1 MTAEAAGAGA
11 AELIFPLMR
20 DTGRAIML
28 TRGNNTHSGN
38 LALRD
43 PLDRDV
49 FHITASGSQIGALV
63 PSDVVPVRFSRVSW
77 GDGRASTES
86 TIHRKILAIPG
97 VEASIHAHYLS
108 AISVSFDAKGA
119 ENFLLYEGEVD
130 GTEEF
135 SFVPIDRTGAWIL
148 GRVPSGTYV
157 EPVGSKEMEARIPR
171 YLAGSPATLVKGH
184 GPFVRGRSLEECL
197 HLVGVVDAS
206 AKLLQAARIRGIDTT
221 ALARRIRVAGAAALY
236 PMRVRTFGAAEF
248 GTCETRDE
256 ATIRAFRERA
266 LFNFVQGI
274 SPYATGSMSEKITEH
289 EMLYCPTAAAPEGF
303 EIPIRR
309 LAIEADEGDD
319 WELMFHKTLYRE
331 TNHKACMITQS
342 PLASAEAMAV
352 LAERYGMEAIVRPE
366 SVAIDYTDRL
376 DHPVVKPI
384 DAEAVYLNPRVGL
397 CRWDAPVAAVL
408 DMLRWHKGACFI
420 AGVGAI
426 GAGKITLEQAAHHV
440 SSGESIARFRQAVHL
455 AHVLRGG
462 PPLEHYEP
470 ATQ

>member
-1 MTAEAAGAGA
+1 MTGEAAGAA
-11 AELIFPLMR
+11 QRIFPLMR

-43 PLDRDV
+43 PADRDV
-49 FHITASGSQIGALV
+49 FYVTASGSQIGALV
-63 PSDVVPVRFSRVSW
+63 PSDIVPVRFSRASW

-119 ENFLLYEGEVD
+119 ENYLVYEGDLD
-130 GTEEF
+130 GAEEF
-135 SFVPIDRTGAWIL
+135 SFVPVDRTGAWTL
-148 GRVPSGTYV
+148 GRVPSGTYR
-157 EPVGSKEMEARIPR
+157 EPVGSKEMDARIPR
-171 YLAGSPATLVKGH
+171 YLADSRATLVKGH
-184 GPFVRGRSLEECL
+184 GPFVRGGSLGECL

-206 AKLLQAARIRGIDTT
+206 AKLLQAARLRGVDTT
-221 ALARRIRVAGAAALY
+221 ALARRVRETGAAAFY
-236 PMRVRTFGAAEF
+236 PMCVRRFDAAGF
-248 GTCETRDE
+248 GTYETRDE

-289 EMLYCPTAAAPEGF
+289 DMLYCPTASAPEGY
-303 EIPIRR
+303 EISIRR
-309 LAIEADEGDD
+309 LPVEADEGDD
-319 WELMFHKTLYRE
+319 WELMFHKTVYRE

-352 LAERYGMEAIVRPE
+352 LAERYGQDAIVRPE

-397 CRWDAPVAAVL
+397 CRWDAPVPAIL
-408 DMLRWHKGACFI
+408 DMLRWHKGACFV

-455 AHVLRGG
+455 THVLRGG

-470 ATQ
+470 RTQ

>member
-1 MTAEAAGAGA
+1 MSERTQGA
-11 AELIFPLMR
+11 AQQIFPLMR

-28 TRGNNTHSGN
+28 TRGNNSHSGN

-49 FHITASGSQIGALV
+49 FHITASGSQVGALI
-63 PSDVVPVRFSRVSW
+63 PSDIVPVRFSRVSW

-108 AISVSFDAKGA
+108 AISVSFDAKEA
-119 ENFLLYEGEVD
+119 ENFLLYEGDVQ
-130 GTEEF
+130 GAEEF
-135 SFVPIDRTGAWIL
+135 SFVPIDRTGAWVL
-148 GRVPSGTYV
+148 GRVPSGTYR

-171 YLAGSPATLVKGH
+171 YLAESPATLVKGH
-184 GPFVRGRSLEECL
+184 GPFVRGGSLQECL
-197 HLVGVVDAS
+197 HLLGVVDAS
-206 AKLLQAARIRGIDTT
+206 AKLLQAARVRGVDTT
-221 ALARRIRVAGAAALY
+221 AIARRIREQGPAALY
-236 PMRVRTFGAAEF
+236 PMRVRAFDASEF
-248 GTCETRDE
+248 GTYETRDE

-266 LFNFVQGI
+266 VFNFVQGV

-289 EMLYCPTAAAPEGF
+289 EMLYCPTASAPEGF
-303 EIPIRR
+303 EIAIRR
-309 LAIEADEGDD
+309 LRIDADEGDD

-342 PLASAEAMAV
+342 PLASAEGLAV
-352 LAERYGMEAIVRPE
+352 LAERYGMDALVRPE

-397 CRWDAPVAAVL
+397 CRWDAPVGAVL

-426 GAGKITLEQAAHHV
+426 GAGKVTLEQAAHHC
-440 SSGESIARFRQAVHL
+440 SSGESIARFRQSVHL
-455 AHVLRGG
+455 AHVLHGG
-462 PPLEHYEP
+462 PPVQHYEP

>member
-1 MTAEAAGAGA
+1 VTGKDAGA
-11 AELIFPLMR
+11 AQQVFPLMR

-43 PLDRDV
+43 PVDRDV
-49 FHITASGSQIGALV
+49 FHITASGAQVGALV

-97 VEASIHAHYLS
+97 AEASIHAHYLS
-108 AISVSFDAKGA
+108 AISVSFDAKEA
-119 ENFLLYEGEVD
+119 ENFLLYD
-130 GTEEF
+130 GDAQGAEEF

-148 GRVPSGTYV
+148 GRVPSGTYR

-171 YLAGSPATLVKGH
+171 YLGDSRATLVKGH
-184 GPFVRGRSLEECL
+184 GPFVRGGSLGECL
-197 HLVGVVDAS
+197 HLLGIVDAS
-206 AKLLQAARIRGIDTT
+206 AMLLQAARFRGVDTT
-221 ALARRIRVAGAAALY
+221 ALARRIREAGPAALY
-236 PMRVRTFGAAEF
+236 PMRVRPFDAAAF
-248 GTCETRDE
+248 GTYETRDE

-266 LFNFVQGI
+266 VFNFVQGV
-274 SPYATGSMSEKITEH
+274 SPYATGSMSERITEH
-289 EMLYCPTAAAPEGF
+289 EMLYCPTASAPEGF
-303 EIPIRR
+303 EISIWR
-309 LAIEADEGDD
+309 LAIDADEGDD

-331 TNHKACMITQS
+331 TNHKACIITQS

-352 LAERYGMEAIVRPE
+352 LAERYGMEALVRPDG
-366 SVAIDYTDRL
+366 VAIDYTDRV

-408 DMLRWHKGACFI
+408 DMLRWHKGACFV

-426 GAGKITLEQAAHHV
+426 GAGKVTLEQAAHHV
-440 SSGESIARFRQAVHL
+440 SSGESIARFRQSVHL
-455 AHVLRGG
+455 THVLHGG
-462 PPLEHYEP
+462 PPIRHYEP

>member
-1 MTAEAAGAGA
+1 LTGNGAGAGPQ
-11 AELIFPLMR
+11 IFPLMR

-28 TRGNNTHSGN
+28 THGNNTHSGN

-43 PLDRDV
+43 PCDRDV
-49 FHITASGSQIGALV
+49 FHITASGSQVGALV

-108 AISVSFDAKGA
+108 AISVSFDAKEA
-119 ENFLLYEGEVD
+119 ENFLLYDGDVQ

-135 SFVPIDRTGAWIL
+135 SFVPVDRTGAWVL
-148 GRVPSGTYV
+148 GRVPSGTYR

-171 YLAGSPATLVKGH
+171 YLAESPATLVKGH
-184 GPFVRGRSLEECL
+184 GPFVRGGSLQECL
-197 HLVGVVDAS
+197 HLLGVVDAS
-206 AKLLQAARIRGIDTT
+206 AKLLQAARIRGADTT
-221 ALARRIRVAGAAALY
+221 SLARRIREAGPAAFFPMPVRAFDAAA
-236 PMRVRTFGAAEF
+236 F
-248 GTCETRDE
+248 GTYDTRDE

-266 LFNFVQGI
+266 VFNFVQGVC
-274 SPYATGSMSEKITEH
+274 PYATGSMSEKITEH
-289 EMLYCPTAAAPEGF
+289 EMLYCPTASAPEGF
-303 EIPIRR
+303 EIAVRR
-309 LAIEADEGDD
+309 LPIDALEGDD
-319 WELMFHKTLYRE
+319 WELMFHKTLYRD
-331 TNHKACMITQS
+331 TNHKACIITQS
-342 PLASAEAMAV
+342 PLASAEGLAV
-352 LAERYGMEAIVRPE
+352 LAERYGMEALLRPE
-366 SVAIDYTDRL
+366 SVAIDYADRH

-397 CRWDAPVAAVL
+397 CRWDAPIAAVL

-426 GAGKITLEQAAHHV
+426 GAGKVTLEQAAHHV

-462 PPLEHYEP
+462 PPLSHYEP

>member
-1 MTAEAAGAGA
+1 MTSEPSGA
-11 AELIFPLMR
+11 AQRIFPRMR

-43 PLDRDV
+43 PIDRDV
-49 FHITASGSQIGALV
+49 FHVTASGSQVGALIA
-63 PSDVVPVRFSRVSW
+63 SDIVPVRFSRVSW

-86 TIHRKILAIPG
+86 TIHRRILSIPG
-97 VEASIHAHYLS
+97 VEASVHAHYLS
-108 AISVSFDAKGA
+108 AISVSFDAKTA
-119 ENFLLYEGEVD
+119 QNFLLYEGEVD

-135 SFVPIDRTGAWIL
+135 SFVPIDRTGAWTL
-148 GRVPSGTYV
+148 GKVPSGTYR

-171 YLAGSPATLVKGH
+171 YLAETRATLVKGH
-184 GPFVRGRSLEECL
+184 GPFVRGGSLEECL
-197 HLVGVVDAS
+197 HVVGVVDAS
-206 AKLLQAARIRGIDTT
+206 AKLLQAARLRGVDTP
-221 ALARRIRVAGAAALY
+221 ALARRVRAAGGQALF
-236 PMRVRTFGAAEF
+236 PMTLRPFDADEF
-248 GTCETRDE
+248 GTYETRDE

-289 EMLYCPTAAAPEGF
+289 EMLYCPTASAPEGY
-303 EIPIRR
+303 EISIRR
-309 LAIEADEGDD
+309 VRIEADERDD

-352 LAERYGMEAIVRPE
+352 LAERYGVDAIVCPD

-397 CRWDAPVAAVL
+397 CRWDAPVAAIL
-408 DMLRWHKGACFI
+408 DMLRWHKGACFV

-455 AHVLRGG
+455 AHLLHGG

-470 ATQ
+470 TTQ

>member
-1 MTAEAAGAGA
+1 MKGEAAGEAQR
-11 AELIFPLMR
+11 IFPLMR
-20 DTGRAIML
+20 DTGRAVML

-43 PLDRDV
+43 PIDRDV
-49 FHITASGSQIGALV
+49 FHITASGSQVGALV
-63 PSDVVPVRFSRVSW
+63 PSDIVPVRFSRVSW

-86 TIHRKILAIPG
+86 TIHRRILAIPG
-97 VEASIHAHYLS
+97 AEASIHAHYLS
-108 AISVSFDAKGA
+108 AISVSFDAKEA
-119 ENFLLYEGEVD
+119 ENFLLYEGEVN

-148 GRVPSGTYV
+148 GRVPSGTYL

-171 YLAGSPATLVKGH
+171 YLADSRATLVKGH
-184 GPFVRGRSLEECL
+184 GPFVRGGSLEECL
-197 HLVGVVDAS
+197 HLLGVVDAS
-206 AKLLQAARIRGIDTT
+206 AKLLQAARLRGVDTT
-221 ALARRIRVAGAAALY
+221 ALARRIREAGAAALY
-236 PMRVRTFGAAEF
+236 PMRVRGFDATEF
-248 GTCETRDE
+248 GTYETRDE
-256 ATIRAFRERA
+256 STIRAFRERA

-274 SPYATGSMSEKITEH
+274 CPYATGSMSEKITEH
-289 EMLYCPTAAAPEGF
+289 EMLYGPTAAAPEGF
-303 EIPIRR
+303 EVSIRR
-309 LAIEADEGDD
+309 LPIDAAAADD

-352 LAERYGMEAIVRPE
+352 LAERYGADAIVRPE
-366 SVAIDYTDRL
+366 AVAIDYTDRL

-384 DAEAVYLNPRVGL
+384 DAEAVYLNPRLGL
-397 CRWDAPVAAVL
+397 CRWDAPVAAIL
-408 DMLRWHKGACFI
+408 DMLRWHKGACLV

-426 GAGKITLEQAAHHV
+426 GAGKVTLEQAAHHV

-455 AHVLRGG
+455 THVLCGG

>member
-1 MTAEAAGAGA
+1 MTGNGAGA
-11 AELIFPLMR
+11 AQQIFPLMR

-28 TRGNNTHSGN
+28 TLGNNTHSGN

-49 FHITASGSQIGALV
+49 FHITASGSQVGALV

-108 AISVSFDAKGA
+108 AISVSFDAKEV
-119 ENFLLYEGEVD
+119 ENFLLYEGEVQ

-135 SFVPIDRTGAWIL
+135 SFVPIDRTGAWLL
-148 GRVPSGTYV
+148 GRVPSGTYR

-171 YLAGSPATLVKGH
+171 YLAESPATLVKGH
-184 GPFVRGRSLEECL
+184 GPFVRGGSLQECL
-197 HLVGVVDAS
+197 HLLGVVDAS
-206 AKLLQAARIRGIDTT
+206 AKLLQAARVRGVDTT
-221 ALARRIRVAGAAALY
+221 ALARRIRAAGPAAFFPMPVRAFDAAA
-236 PMRVRTFGAAEF
+236 F
-248 GTCETRDE
+248 GTYDTKDE

-266 LFNFVQGI
+266 VFNFVQGVC
-274 SPYATGSMSEKITEH
+274 PYAAGSMSEKITEH
-289 EMLYCPTAAAPEGF
+289 EMLYCPTASAPEGF
-303 EIPIRR
+303 EIAIRR
-309 LAIEADEGDD
+309 LPIDALEGDD
-319 WELMFHKTLYRE
+319 WELMFHKTLYRD
-331 TNHKACMITQS
+331 TNHKACIITQS
-342 PLASAEAMAV
+342 PLASAEGLAV
-352 LAERYGMEAIVRPE
+352 LAERYGMDALVRPE
-366 SVAIDYTDRL
+366 SVAIDYADSH

-397 CRWDAPVAAVL
+397 CRWDAPIAAVL

-426 GAGKITLEQAAHHV
+426 GAGKVTLEQAAHHV

-455 AHVLRGG
+455 THVLRGG
-462 PPLEHYEP
+462 PPLSHYEP

>member
-1 MTAEAAGAGA
+1 VTGEAAGAA
-11 AELIFPLMR
+11 QQVFPRMR

-43 PLDRDV
+43 PVDRDV
-49 FHITASGSQIGALV
+49 FYITASGSQIGALV
-63 PSDVVPVRFSRVSW
+63 PSDVVPVRFSRASW

-86 TIHRKILAIPG
+86 TIHRKILSIPG

-108 AISVSFDAKGA
+108 AISVSFDAKEN
-119 ENFLLYEGEVD
+119 ENFLLYEGEIQ

-135 SFVPIDRTGAWIL
+135 SLVPVDRTGAWTV
-148 GRVPSGTYV
+148 GRVPSGTYL
-157 EPVGSKEMEARIPR
+157 EPVGSKEMESRIPR
-171 YLAGSPATLVKGH
+171 YLAESRATLVKGH
-184 GPFVRGRSLEECL
+184 GPFVRGGSLEECL
-197 HLVGVVDAS
+197 HVLGVVDAS
-206 AKLLQAARIRGIDTT
+206 AKLIQAARLRGVDTT
-221 ALARRIRVAGAAALY
+221 ALARRLRAEGPAALY
-236 PMRVRTFGAAEF
+236 PMPVRPFDAVEF
-248 GTCETRDE
+248 GTYDTTDET
-256 ATIRAFRERA
+256 TIRSFRERA
-266 LFNFVQGI
+266 LFNFVQEVC
-274 SPYATGSMSEKITEH
+274 PYATGSMSERVTEH

-303 EIPIRR
+303 EIAIRR
-309 LAIEADEGDD
+309 LPIEPDERDD

-342 PLASAEAMAV
+342 PLASAEALAV
-352 LAERYGMEAIVRPE
+352 LADRYGMDVLERPE
-366 SVAIDYTDRL
+366 STPIDYRDRV

-397 CRWDAPVAAVL
+397 CRWDAPVSAIL
-408 DMLRWHKGACFI
+408 DMLRWHKGACFV
-420 AGVGAI
+420 AGVGTI
-426 GAGKITLEQAAHHV
+426 SAGKITLEQAAHNNA
-440 SSGESIARFRQAVHL
+440 SGESIARFRQAVHA

>member
-1 MTAEAAGAGA
+1 MTGNGAGAGPQ
-11 AELIFPLMR
+11 IFPLMR

-28 TRGNNTHSGN
+28 THGNNTHSGN

-43 PLDRDV
+43 PCDRDV
-49 FHITASGSQIGALV
+49 FHITASGSQVGALV

-108 AISVSFDAKGA
+108 AISVSFDAKEA
-119 ENFLLYEGEVD
+119 ENFLLYDGDVQ

-135 SFVPIDRTGAWIL
+135 SFVPVDRTGAWVL
-148 GRVPSGTYV
+148 GRVPSGTYR

-171 YLAGSPATLVKGH
+171 YLAESPATLVKGH
-184 GPFVRGRSLEECL
+184 GPFVRGGSLQECL
-197 HLVGVVDAS
+197 HLLGVVDAS
-206 AKLLQAARIRGIDTT
+206 AKLLQAARIRGADTT
-221 ALARRIRVAGAAALY
+221 SLARRIREAGPAAFFPMPVRAFDAAA
-236 PMRVRTFGAAEF
+236 F
-248 GTCETRDE
+248 GTYETRDE
-256 ATIRAFRERA
+256 ATIRSFRERA
-266 LFNFVQGI
+266 LFNFVQGVC
-274 SPYATGSMSEKITEH
+274 PYATGSMSEKITEH
-289 EMLYCPTAAAPEGF
+289 EMLYCPTASAPEGF
-303 EIPIRR
+303 EIAVRR
-309 LAIEADEGDD
+309 LPIDALEGDD
-319 WELMFHKTLYRE
+319 WELMFHKTLYRD
-331 TNHKACMITQS
+331 TNHKACIITQS
-342 PLASAEAMAV
+342 PLASAEGLAV
-352 LAERYGMEAIVRPE
+352 LAERYGMEALLRPE
-366 SVAIDYTDRL
+366 SVAIDYADRH

-397 CRWDAPVAAVL
+397 CRWDAPIAAVL

-426 GAGKITLEQAAHHV
+426 GAGKVTLEQAAHHV

-462 PPLEHYEP
+462 PPLSHYEP

>member
-1 MTAEAAGAGA
+1 
-11 AELIFPLMR
+11 MR
-20 DTGRAIML
+20 ETGRAIML

-43 PLDRDV
+43 PDDRDV
-49 FHITASGSQIGALV
+49 FHITASGSQLGALV
-63 PSDVVPVRFSRVSW
+63 ASDIVPVHFSRVSW

-86 TIHRKILAIPG
+86 TIHRKILALPG

-108 AISVSFDAKGA
+108 AISVSFDAKEA
-119 ENFLLYEGEVD
+119 ENFLLYEGEVH

-148 GRVPSGTYV
+148 GTVPSGTYL

-171 YLAGSPATLVKGH
+171 YLAASPATLVKGH
-184 GPFVRGRSLEECL
+184 GPFVRGGSLGECL
-197 HLVGVVDAS
+197 HLLGVVDAS
-206 AKLLQAARIRGIDTT
+206 AMLLQAARVRGVDTT
-221 ALARRIRVAGAAALY
+221 AIARRIREAGPSAFYPMPVRAFDAAA
-236 PMRVRTFGAAEF
+236 F
-248 GTCETRDE
+248 GTYDTRDE
-256 ATIRAFRERA
+256 ATIRGFRERA
-266 LFNFVQGI
+266 VFNYVQGI
-274 SPYATGSMSEKITEH
+274 CPYATGSMSEKITEH
-289 EMLYCPTAAAPEGF
+289 EMLYCPTAAAPEGY
-303 EIPIRR
+303 EIAIRR
-309 LAIEADEGDD
+309 LPIDPVEGDD
-319 WELMFHKTLYRE
+319 WELAFHKTLYRE
-331 TNHKACMITQS
+331 TTHKACIITQS
-342 PLASAEAMAV
+342 PLASAEGLAV
-352 LAERYGMEAIVRPE
+352 LAERYGMDALVRPE
-366 SVAIDYTDRL
+366 SVAIDYSDRV

-426 GAGKITLEQAAHHV
+426 GAGKVTLEQAAHHV
-440 SSGESIARFRQAVHL
+440 SSGESIARFRQSVHL

-462 PPLEHYEP
+462 PPLSHYEP

>member
-1 MTAEAAGAGA
+1 LTGRVAGA
-11 AELIFPLMR
+11 AQRLFPLMR

-43 PLDRDV
+43 PDDRDV
-49 FHITASGSQIGALV
+49 FHITASGSQVGALV
-63 PSDVVPVRFSRVSW
+63 PSDVVPVRFSHVSW

-86 TIHRKILAIPG
+86 TIHRRILAIPG

-108 AISVSFDAKGA
+108 AISVSFDAKDA
-119 ENFLLYEGEVD
+119 QNFLVYEGEAQ

-148 GRVPSGTYV
+148 GKVPSGTYR

-171 YLAGSPATLVKGH
+171 YLADSPATLVKGH
-184 GPFVRGRSLEECL
+184 GPFVRGASLQECL
-197 HLVGVVDAS
+197 HLLGVVDAS
-206 AKLLQAARIRGIDTT
+206 AKLLQAARIRGVDT
-221 ALARRIRVAGAAALY
+221 ALLARRVREAGAAAVF
-236 PMRVRTFGAAEF
+236 PMKVRAFDAGAF
-248 GTCETRDE
+248 GTYDTRDD

-266 LFNFVQGI
+266 VFNFVQGI

-289 EMLYCPTAAAPEGF
+289 EMLYCPTAAAPEGY
-303 EIPIRR
+303 EISILRLPID
-309 LAIEADEGDD
+309 ADEGDD

-331 TNHKACMITQS
+331 TTNKACIVTQS
-342 PLASAEAMAV
+342 PLASAEALAV
-352 LAERYGMEAIVRPE
+352 LAERYGMEALTRPG
-366 SVAIDYTDRL
+366 SVAIDYADRL
-376 DHPVVKPI
+376 DHAVVKPI

-426 GAGKITLEQAAHHV
+426 GAGKVTLEQAAHHV

-462 PPLEHYEP
+462 PPLSHFEP
-470 ATQ
+470 TTQ

>member
-1 MTAEAAGAGA
+1 MSARAEGA
-11 AELIFPLMR
+11 AQQIFPLMR

-49 FHITASGSQIGALV
+49 FHITASGSQVGALI
-63 PSDVVPVRFSRVSW
+63 PSDIVPVRFSRVSW

-108 AISVSFDAKGA
+108 AISVSFDAKEA
-119 ENFLLYEGEVD
+119 ENFLLYEGEVQ

-135 SFVPIDRTGAWIL
+135 SFVPIDRTGTWVL
-148 GRVPSGTYV
+148 GRVPSGTYR

-171 YLAGSPATLVKGH
+171 YLTDSPATLVKGH
-184 GPFVRGRSLEECL
+184 GPFVRGRSLQECL
-197 HLVGVVDAS
+197 HLLGVVDAS
-206 AKLLQAARIRGIDTT
+206 AKLLQAARLRGVDTT
-221 ALARRIRVAGAAALY
+221 ALARRIRRTGQAAFYPMPVRGFDAAA
-236 PMRVRTFGAAEF
+236 F
-248 GTCETRDE
+248 GTYDTRDE

-266 LFNFVQGI
+266 VFNYVQGI
-274 SPYATGSMSEKITEH
+274 SPYATGSMSEKITGH
-289 EMLYCPTAAAPEGF
+289 EMLYCPTASAPEGF
-303 EIPIRR
+303 EIAIRR
-309 LAIEADEGDD
+309 LPIDAGEGDD

-331 TNHKACMITQS
+331 TNHKACIVTQS
-342 PLASAEAMAV
+342 PLASAEALAV
-352 LAERYGMEAIVRPE
+352 LVERYGLEALARPE
-366 SVAIDYTDRL
+366 SVAIDYADRH

-397 CRWDAPVAAVL
+397 CRWDAPIAAVL

-426 GAGKITLEQAAHHV
+426 GAGKVTLEQAAHHV

-462 PPLEHYEP
+462 PPLSHYEP
-470 ATQ
+470 TTQ

>member
-1 MTAEAAGAGA
+1 
-11 AELIFPLMR
+11 
-20 DTGRAIML
+20 ML

-43 PLDRDV
+43 PIDRDV
-49 FHITASGSQIGALV
+49 FYITASGSQVGALV

-108 AISVSFDAKGA
+108 AISVSFDAKEA
-119 ENFLLYEGEVD
+119 EHFLLYEGHVQ
-130 GTEEF
+130 GAEEF

-148 GRVPSGTYV
+148 RSVPSGTYR
-157 EPVGSKEMEARIPR
+157 EPVGSKEMDARIPR
-171 YLAGSPATLVKGH
+171 YLADSRATLVKGH
-184 GPFVRGRSLEECL
+184 GPFVRGGSLEECL
-197 HLVGVVDAS
+197 HVLGVVDAS
-206 AKLLQAARIRGIDTT
+206 AKLLQAARLRGLDTT
-221 ALARRIRVAGAAALY
+221 ALARRIREAGPAAFY
-236 PMRVRTFGAAEF
+236 PMRVRAFEAAAF
-248 GTCETRDE
+248 GTYDTQDE

-274 SPYATGSMSEKITEH
+274 SPYATGSMSEKITER
-289 EMLYCPTAAAPEGF
+289 EMLYCPTASAPEGY
-303 EIPIRR
+303 EIGIRR
-309 LAIEADEGDD
+309 LPIDADEGDD

-352 LAERYGMEAIVRPE
+352 LAEQYGTEAIVRPE
-366 SVAIDYTDRL
+366 SVGIDYTDRR

-408 DMLRWHKGACFI
+408 DMLRWHKGACFV

-426 GAGKITLEQAAHHV
+426 GAGKVTLEQAAHHV

-455 AHVLRGG
+455 THVLRGG
-462 PPLEHYEP
+462 PPLKHYEP

>member
-1 MTAEAAGAGA
+1 MTGEPAGTDTAQR
-11 AELIFPLMR
+11 IFQRMR

-43 PLDRDV
+43 PIDRDV
-49 FHITASGSQIGALV
+49 LHITASGSQLGALI
-63 PSDVVPVRFSRVSW
+63 PSDVVPVHFSRVSW

-86 TIHRKILAIPG
+86 TIHRRILSIPG

-108 AISVSFDAKGA
+108 AISVSFDAKEA
-119 ENFLLYEGEVD
+119 ENLLLYEGDVR

-135 SFVPIDRTGAWIL
+135 SFVPIDRTGAWTL
-148 GRVPSGTYV
+148 GNVPSGTYL

-171 YLAGSPATLVKGH
+171 YLAEARATLVKGH
-184 GPFVRGRSLEECL
+184 GPFVRGGSLEECL

-206 AKLLQAARIRGIDTT
+206 AKLLQAARLRGVDTT
-221 ALARRIRVAGAAALY
+221 ALARRIREAGWATLY
-236 PMRVRTFGAAEF
+236 PMRVRAFDAAEF
-248 GTCETRDE
+248 GTYETRDE

-303 EIPIRR
+303 EISIRR
-309 LAIEADEGDD
+309 LPIEADEGDD

-352 LAERYGMEAIVRPE
+352 VAERYGTEAIVRPE
-366 SVAIDYTDRL
+366 SVGIDYSDRL

-408 DMLRWHKGACFI
+408 DMLRWHKGACFV

-440 SSGESIARFRQAVHL
+440 SSGESIARFRQGVHL
-455 AHVLRGG
+455 MHVLRGG
-462 PPLEHYEP
+462 PPLAHYEP

>member
-1 MTAEAAGAGA
+1 MTGKDAGA
-11 AELIFPLMR
+11 AQQIYPLMR
-20 DTGRAIML
+20 ETGRAIML

-43 PLDRDV
+43 PIDRDV
-49 FHITASGSQIGALV
+49 FHITASGSQIGALI

-97 VEASIHAHYLS
+97 AEASIHAHYLS
-108 AISVSFDAKGA
+108 AISVSFDAKEA
-119 ENFLLYEGEVD
+119 ENFLLYEGDVR

-135 SFVPIDRTGAWIL
+135 SFVPIDRTGAWLL
-148 GRVPSGTYV
+148 GKVSSGTYL
-157 EPVGSKEMEARIPR
+157 EPVGSKEMEVRIPR
-171 YLAGSPATLVKGH
+171 YLADSKATLVKGH
-184 GPFVRGRSLEECL
+184 GPFVRGASLGECL
-197 HLVGVVDAS
+197 HLLGIVDAS
-206 AKLLQAARIRGIDTT
+206 ASLLQTARLRGVDTR
-221 ALARRIRVAGAAALY
+221 AIARRIREAGPAVFY
-236 PMRVRTFGAAEF
+236 PMSVRAFDAGEF
-248 GTCETRDE
+248 GTYETRDE

-266 LFNFVQGI
+266 AFNFVQGI
-274 SPYATGSMSEKITEH
+274 CPYATGSMSEKITEH
-289 EMLYCPTAAAPEGF
+289 EMLYCPTASAPEGF
-303 EIPIRR
+303 EISIRR
-309 LAIEADEGDD
+309 LPIDADERDD
-319 WELMFHKTLYRE
+319 WELMFHKSLYRD
-331 TNHKACMITQS
+331 TNHKACMIAQS

-352 LAERYGMEAIVRPE
+352 LAERYGMEALVRPE

-426 GAGKITLEQAAHHV
+426 GAGKVTLEQAAHHV

-462 PPLEHYEP
+462 PPLRHYEP

>member
-1 MTAEAAGAGA
+1 MSVRATGA
-11 AELIFPLMR
+11 AQDIFPLMR
-20 DTGRAIML
+20 ETGRAIML

-43 PLDRDV
+43 PADRDV
-49 FHITASGSQIGALV
+49 FHITASGSQVGALI
-63 PSDVVPVRFSRVSW
+63 PSDIVPVRFSRVSW

-86 TIHRKILAIPG
+86 TIHRRILALPG
-97 VEASIHAHYLS
+97 VEASVHAHYLS
-108 AISVSFDAKGA
+108 AISVSFDAKDA
-119 ENFLLYEGEVD
+119 QNFLVYEGEAQ

-135 SFVPIDRTGAWIL
+135 SFVPVDRTGAWVL
-148 GRVPSGTYV
+148 GRVPSGTYR

-171 YLAGSPATLVKGH
+171 YLAESPATLVKGH

-197 HLVGVVDAS
+197 HLLGVVDAS
-206 AKLLQAARIRGIDTT
+206 AKLLQAARLRGVDTG
-221 ALARRIRVAGAAALY
+221 ALARGIRAAGADVFY
-236 PMRVRTFGAAEF
+236 PMRVRAFDPSAFGAYD
-248 GTCETRDE
+248 TRDE
-256 ATIRAFRERA
+256 ATIRSFRERA

-274 SPYATGSMSEKITEH
+274 CPYGTGSMSEKITEH
-289 EMLYCPTAAAPEGF
+289 DMLYCPTAAAPEGY
-303 EIPIRR
+303 EIAIRR
-309 LAIEADEGDD
+309 LPIDAAEGDD

-331 TNHKACMITQS
+331 TTNKACIVTQS
-342 PLASAEAMAV
+342 PLASAESLAV
-352 LAERYGMEAIVRPE
+352 LAERYGMDALLRPE
-366 SVAIDYTDRL
+366 SVPIDYADRL

-397 CRWDAPVAAVL
+397 CRWDAPVGAVL

-426 GAGKITLEQAAHHV
+426 GAGKVTLEQAAHHV

-455 AHVLRGG
+455 AHALRGG
-462 PPLEHYEP
+462 PPISHYEP